1 MKVIA
6 AIVYLFGILYGAY
19 QVVWGVGAL
28 ATFFRCCAALIFVI
42 TAIVHVMEANEKR
55 RQLNSKS

>member
-28 ATFFRCCAALIFVI
+28 ATFFRYCAALIFVI
-42 TAIVHVMEANEKR
+42 TAIVHIMEANEKR
-55 RQLNSKS
+55 KRLNSKS